1 MNLAS
6 GEVNVELI
14 ANRIGGPLDAVGGH
28 WRPDTVLDA
37 TTHDPLP
44 RESLQKGGSDAP
56 PWQIIGGSHGLDRGQ
71 ARPPTRPERTRETT
85 GIERFQLGIVALG
98 GRRFSSDGGTSS
110 DNEVE
115 LDLLHLRLGTEGRE
129 AADFLFAG
137 VLTTLGQFSAS
148 DENTVRV
155 RIRKTTRK
163 RPPREPL
170 RPQRGLRYR
179 EPAYLCRYSCRVHP
193 QQRKIDPA
201 PPAEFLPVKSPYDRS
216 QAGRAAD
223 RWSAADTHRGVHV
236 PA

>member
-28 WRPDTVLDA
+28 RRPDTVLDA

-56 PWQIIGGSHGLDRGQ
+56 PWQIIGGSHGPDRGQ

-137 VLTTLGQFSAS
+137 VLTLGQFSAS
-148 DENTVRV
+148 DENTVRLSIICRCAGHGCHCGGRGPSQRPRGILYGGMPRP
-155 RIRKTTRK
+155 RIPTGRGNGFKTRT
-163 RPPREPL
+163 
-170 RPQRGLRYR
+170 
-179 EPAYLCRYSCRVHP
+179 V
-193 QQRKIDPA
+193 
-201 PPAEFLPVKSPYDRS
+201 
-216 QAGRAAD
+216 
-223 RWSAADTHRGVHV
+223 
-236 PA
+236 